1 MYRYSISNSVPSS
14 PRYITAINKSKRK
27 MLNKNTENETN
38 INFFQNSN
46 VSTQKDI
53 PFTPIRSVLT
63 QNKYNHTPTSND
75 NDENFSPMSY
85 TESPVSS
92 LTPGYAQMS
101 LSESKTPKTPR
112 ISGFTPKTPNTPN
125 TIYPKTP
132 NFTPKTPSRSPFPL
146 SLALGSLSPR
156 STIKKI
162 PKSNSPK
169 LSKSPKRTGSG
180 NLLSKIKMN
189 LVKNNNSM
197 STLKRRQQTSSSN
210 DIIIESIFN
219 ALFFIPKKKEN
230 GSSERGD
237 FFHRIRAWDDESESD
252 EDDEVYM
259 RTLYK
264 YIGIFLYVF
273 ISP

>member
-1 MYRYSISNSVPSS
+1 MPNSVPSS

-38 INFFQNSN
+38 INFFQNSDI
-46 VSTQKDI
+46 STQKDI

-63 QNKYNHTPTSND
+63 QNKFNHTPTSSD
-75 NDENFSPMSY
+75 KDENFSPMSY
-85 TESPVSS
+85 TESPVSG

-112 ISGFTPKTPNTPN
+112 TPGFTPKTPNTPN
-125 TIYPKTP
+125 NLYPKTP
-132 NFTPKTPSRSPFPL
+132 NFTPKTPGRSPFPL

-156 STIKKI
+156 STIKKT

-169 LSKSPKRTGSG
+169 SSKRTGSG
-180 NLLSKIKMN
+180 SLLSKIKLN

-197 STLKRRQQTSSSN
+197 SNLKRRQQISSSN
-210 DIIIESIFN
+210 DIITESIFN

-252 EDDEVYM
+252 EEEEV
-259 RTLYK
+259 
-264 YIGIFLYVF
+264 
-273 ISP
+273 